1 MAPWHLENDN
11 AACDGVAVVKDDD
24 GTVEGCHASQADAE
38 AQLAALYASETESKA
53 ARPPRDS
60 LVRDQ
65 RGDFELREEAGGPPV
80 LTGHFSVFNQ
90 WTEIQ
95 SSFEGR
101 FMERVAPGA
110 FARSLKNAGSR
121 IRVTSNHGKDV
132 LGDQLL
138 GVPTLLEED
147 GVGARYEVRLFEG
160 IPPLI
165 LNGLRERAYGSSFR
179 FRVLKEDFDPNP
191 KKRTTPTNP
200 DGLPERTIVEAQVF
214 EFGPVSYPA
223 YEGATAGIR
232 SGTDA
237 YLLSLL
243 RGAQDALPD
252 AGPEAEPH
260 SDEGTRD
267 EPPAPPAPT
276 IEVVPPVVRFR
287 SDEDWL
293 AYLTKEIRP

>member
-1 MAPWHLENDN
+1 MPWHLETDN
-11 AACDGVAVVKDDD
+11 PGCDGVAVVKDAD
-24 GTVEGCHASQADAE
+24 GSVEGCHASKTDAE
-38 AQLAALYASETESKA
+38 AQLAALYASEAESESKA

-65 RGDFELREEAGGPPV
+65 RGDFELREEAGGPPI
-80 LTGHFSVFNQ
+80 LTGHFSVFDQ

-101 FMERVAPGA
+101 FMERVARGA
-110 FARSLKNAGSR
+110 FTRSLRNAGSR
-121 IRVTSNHGKDV
+121 IRVTFNHGKDV

-138 GVPTLLEED
+138 GVPVALEED
-147 GVGARYEVRLFEG
+147 AIGARYEVRLFEG

-191 KKRTTPTNP
+191 KKRSTPTNP
-200 DGLPERTIVEAQVF
+200 DGLPERTILEAQVF
-214 EFGPVSYPA
+214 EFGPVTYPA

-243 RGAQDALPD
+243 RGATDALPD
-252 AGPEAEPH
+252 AGPEPEAH

-267 EPPAPPAPT
+267 EPPPAPAPP
-276 IEVVPPVVRFR
+276 IEVPAPIVRFR
-287 SDEDWL
+287 SDEDWI
-293 AYLTKEIRP
+293 AYLTKESM